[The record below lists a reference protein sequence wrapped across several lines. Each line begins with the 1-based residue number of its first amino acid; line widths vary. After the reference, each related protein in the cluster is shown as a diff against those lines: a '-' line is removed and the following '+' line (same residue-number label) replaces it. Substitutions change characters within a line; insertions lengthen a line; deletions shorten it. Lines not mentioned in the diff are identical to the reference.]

1 MEKTIAILMTIA
13 VALLGSYI
21 AKKIK
26 IPAGAMTGAI
36 LAVAIFNCLT
46 SYSVLPSYTK
56 PCMQVM
62 GGALLG
68 HRICRRDLKKL
79 SNILKAALV
88 LIIALIALN
97 LAVGFG
103 VEKITDMNLSTALL
117 STAPGGVSD
126 MALIADDLGA
136 DMQTVSIMQLF
147 RLFAVYLIFP
157 PILRLTQKKQNS
169 VISESRN
176 VDKEQPQK
184 KENYDIKN
192 CILTV
197 IIAFAGGYV
206 LEKTGIPAG
215 YMVGSVIACAI
226 FNIGS
231 GKGCIPNNWRF
242 YIQSITGA
250 IIGCTMTQESL
261 KLLGQLALPIVLMV
275 IGMIVSTYV
284 FAAIMARVS
293 ELDFQTSLL
302 CLTPGGIQETSL
314 LADDLGCDTM
324 SVVVMHT
331 IRLVVVI
338 CIFPTLFSLFS
349 IFS

>member
-1 MEKTIAILMTIA
+1 
-13 VALLGSYI
+13 
-21 AKKIK
+21 
-26 IPAGAMTGAI
+26 
-36 LAVAIFNCLT
+36 
-46 SYSVLPSYTK
+46 
-56 PCMQVM
+56 
-62 GGALLG
+62 
-68 HRICRRDLKKL
+68 
-79 SNILKAALV
+79 
-88 LIIALIALN
+88 
-97 LAVGFG
+97 VGFG
-103 VEKITDMNLSTALL
+103 VVKIADMNLSTALL
-117 STAPGGVSD
+117 ATAPGGVSD

-157 PILRLTQKKQNS
+157 PLLRLTQKTQDSKINK
-169 VISESRN
+169 SEN
-176 VDKEQPQK
+176 VDKEKPQK
-184 KENYDIKN
+184 KDKRDIKN
-192 CILTV
+192 CVLTV

-206 LEKTGIPAG
+206 LERTGIPAG
-215 YMVGSVIACAI
+215 YMVGSVVACAI
-226 FNIGS
+226 FNIAS
-231 GKGCIPNNWRF
+231 GKGCIPNSWRF

-331 IRLVVVI
+331 IRLVIVI

-349 IFS
+349 IF